1 MTVAPNLFGIDVA
14 GMDVP
19 AFLAATRNAYPFV
32 VLLFLAFLWRRRRA
46 AWWLLLGVL
55 AANLFV
61 WAVTN
66 YPLQRLYAL
75 GVGQDRVNNVAFCQ
89 VVAAGNSPLETWQV
103 GQSHLERN
111 GRPHHVLWGLLVAA
125 LSGWRPER
133 VLTIYAFLPLVM
145 AWAVALAFYFCLG
158 GDDGEG
164 AWSGWERAFVAG
176 SATLLSSAPFDFT
189 GPYGGPWGMTFLLKP
204 NHALG
209 LALFPAVL
217 WAFARARGWRGRL
230 LAAALLH
237 GLAWAFVLDLVY
249 VALGL
254 VIFALLSWLGRRE
267 DRRRD
272 VLDVL
277 VGLGLNVLIAAPIV
291 LSLVM
296 ERVHRESD
304 ANSILPPASSHLL
317 EATVRA
323 GGVFLLGAWGA
334 LLAYRR
340 GDRMGRLLSAQ
351 VLGALFIWL
360 GYAGLSALNLV
371 EQPDEINYWLRFLV
385 GAAAGVGAWDL
396 ISRAARLWPS
406 LSLEP
411 SRRAAAAVLLALPW
425 TLPYW
430 WDPARMDRYFKGST
444 APLPEPL
451 QATGEFLRAHTPARA
466 VLAGDE
472 PFARWAA
479 ALGARRSLLS
489 TGTMKPYDYDRRR
502 LVLETLFRAK
512 DADTVRGA
520 AAPYAVT
527 HLVATPAVLARYGV
541 SLADMD
547 ARRYLRRVFTAG
559 DPAGEFLAVFEIV
572 ARGP

>member
-1 MTVAPNLFGIDVA
+1 MTVARNLFGIDVA
-14 GMDVP
+14 GLDVP
-19 AFLAATRNAYPFV
+19 TFLAATRNAYPFV

-46 AWWLLLGVL
+46 AWLLLGVL

-75 GVGQDRVNNVAFCQ
+75 GVGRDRVNNVAFCQ

-103 GQSHLERN
+103 GQSHFESN

-133 VLTIYAFLPLVM
+133 VLTVYAFLPLVM

-158 GDDGEG
+158 GNDGEG

-176 SATLLSSAPFDFT
+176 SATLLSSAPLDFT
-189 GPYGGPWGMTFLLKP
+189 GPYGGPWAMTFLLKP

-217 WAFARARGWRGRL
+217 WAFARARGWPGRL

-237 GLAWAFVLDLVY
+237 ALGWAFVLHLVY
-249 VALGL
+249 VACGL
-254 VIFALLSWLGRRE
+254 VVFALLSWLGRRE
-267 DRRRD
+267 DRGRD
-272 VLDVL
+272 FLDVL
-277 VGLGLNVLIAAPIV
+277 VGLGLNALVAAPIV

-296 ERVHRESD
+296 ERVRRESD
-304 ANSILPPASSHLL
+304 VYSILPPESSHLL

-351 VLGALFIWL
+351 VLGALVIWV
-360 GYAGLSALNLV
+360 GYAGLSALNFV
-371 EQPDEINYWLRFLV
+371 EQPDEIAYWLRFLV

-472 PFARWAA
+472 AFARWAA

-489 TGTMKPYDYDRRR
+489 LGTMKPHDYDRRR

-512 DADTVRGA
+512 DAETVRGA

-572 ARGP
+572 AGGP